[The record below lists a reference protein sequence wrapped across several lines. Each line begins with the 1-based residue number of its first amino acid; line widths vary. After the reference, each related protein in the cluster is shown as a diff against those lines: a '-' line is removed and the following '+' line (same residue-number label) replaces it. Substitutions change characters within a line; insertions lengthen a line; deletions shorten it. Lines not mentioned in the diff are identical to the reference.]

1 MTLDL
6 KDDLI
11 YCIVFGPG
19 YGESTLLRTPDQ
31 RWIVVDG
38 CRLPGAGDGVS
49 PAERVLSENR
59 AHWSAVV
66 FTHPHEDHA
75 MGLDDVLAMEGPS
88 GLVGCCPVA
97 LSSSAAWMDSMDAEV
112 HLRRGAV
119 GPWSRRW
126 PVARKSI

>member
-1 MTLDL
+1 M
-6 KDDLI
+6 
-11 YCIVFGPG
+11 
-19 YGESTLLRTPDQ
+19 
-31 RWIVVDG
+31 
-38 CRLPGAGDGVS
+38 
-49 PAERVLSENR
+49 SENG

-88 GLVGCCPVA
+88 GPVGCCPVV

-119 GPWSRRW
+119 RIWPAMRR
-126 PVARKSI
+126 